1 MRLRR
6 VLRCLPVLMLLML
19 PITAAAQGI
28 SYGVKGGINF
38 ATVSFDP
45 SADINS
51 GYRIG
56 IAAGGFV
63 ALPLGSRLTIQPE
76 GLFSQK
82 GEKAD
87 LDGVTATLELDYIE
101 VPVLVK
107 YAITQ
112 GASRSFH
119 VFGGP
124 SMAFKIRSRAT
135 ASFGGTTVETGE
147 DEIIKDT
154 DFGVVVGAGMD
165 FGKWSV
171 DGRYTMGFADI
182 NNDDADETKIRTRT
196 ISVLAGIRF

>member
-6 VLRCLPVLMLLML
+6 VVICLPAVMLLMV
-19 PITAAAQGI
+19 PSTVAAQGI

-38 ATVSFDP
+38 ASLSFDP
-45 SADINS
+45 SEDINT
-51 GYRIG
+51 GTRIG

-87 LDGVTATLELDYIE
+87 LDGVVAKLELDYIE
-101 VPVLVK
+101 VPVLLK

-124 SMAFKIRSRAT
+124 SMAFKVRSRAT

-147 DEIIKDT
+147 ENIKDT
-154 DFGVVVGAGMD
+154 DFGVVFGAGMD

-171 DGRYTMGFADI
+171 DGRYTMGLADI
-182 NNDDADETKIRTRT
+182 NNDESDDTKIRTRT

>member
-6 VLRCLPVLMLLML
+6 VLICLPALVLLMI
-19 PITAAAQGI
+19 PSTVSAQGI

-38 ATVSFDP
+38 ASVSFDP
-45 SADINS
+45 SEDINT
-51 GYRIG
+51 GTRIG
-56 IAAGGFV
+56 IAVGGFV

-87 LDGVTATLELDYIE
+87 LDGVVAKLELDYIE

-124 SMAFKIRSRAT
+124 SMAFKVRSRAT
-135 ASFGGTTVETGE
+135 ASFGGTTVETG
-147 DEIIKDT
+147 DENIKDT
-154 DFGVVVGAGMD
+154 DFGVVFGAGMD

-182 NNDDADETKIRTRT
+182 NDDESDETKIRTRT

>member
-6 VLRCLPVLMLLML
+6 VLRFLPALMLLIVPGM
-19 PITAAAQGI
+19 AAAQGI
-28 SYGVKGGINF
+28 SYGVKGGVNF
-38 ATVSFDP
+38 ATLDLDP
-45 SADINS
+45 SLDSNL

-56 IAAGGFV
+56 IVAGGFV

-87 LDGVTATLELDYIE
+87 LDGVEAKLELDYIE

-107 YAITQ
+107 YALTH

-124 SMAFKIRSRAT
+124 SIAFKIRSKAT

-147 DEIIKDT
+147 DDIVKDT
-154 DFGVVVGAGMD
+154 DFGVVFGAGMD

-171 DGRYTMGFADI
+171 DGRYTLGLANI
-182 NNDDADETKIRTRT
+182 NGDDDDETKIRTRA

>member
-1 MRLRR
+1 
-6 VLRCLPVLMLLML
+6 MLLMV
-19 PITAAAQGI
+19 PSTVAAQGI

-38 ATVSFDP
+38 ASVSFDP
-45 SADINS
+45 SEDTNT
-51 GYRIG
+51 GTRIG
-56 IAAGGFV
+56 IAVGGSV

-87 LDGVTATLELDYIE
+87 LDGVVVKLEIDYIE

-112 GASRSFH
+112 GSRSFH

-124 SMAFKIRSRAT
+124 SMAFKVRSKAT

-147 DEIIKDT
+147 DELIKDT

-182 NNDDADETKIRTRT
+182 NNDEADETKIRTRT

>member
-6 VLRCLPVLMLLML
+6 VLSVLAALMLLTV
-19 PITAAAQGI
+19 PGTAAAQGI

-38 ATVSFDP
+38 ASVSFDP
-45 SADINS
+45 SEDTNT
-51 GYRIG
+51 GTRIG
-56 IAAGGFV
+56 IAVGGFV

-87 LDGVTATLELDYIE
+87 LDGVVAKLELDYIE

-112 GASRSFH
+112 GGSRSFH

-124 SMAFKIRSRAT
+124 SMAFKVRSRAT

-147 DEIIKDT
+147 DELIKDT

-171 DGRYTMGFADI
+171 DGRYTMGLADI
-182 NNDDADETKIRTRT
+182 NNDESDDTKIRTRT

>member
-6 VLRCLPVLMLLML
+6 VLICLPALMLLIV
-19 PITAAAQGI
+19 PSTVAAQGI

-38 ATVSFDP
+38 ASLSFDP
-45 SADINS
+45 SEDINT
-51 GYRIG
+51 GTRIG

-87 LDGVTATLELDYIE
+87 LDGVVAKLELDYIE
-101 VPVLVK
+101 VPVLLK

-124 SMAFKIRSRAT
+124 SMAFKVRSRAT

-147 DEIIKDT
+147 ENIKDT
-154 DFGVVVGAGMD
+154 DFGVVFGAGMD

-171 DGRYTMGFADI
+171 DGRYTMGLADI
-182 NNDDADETKIRTRT
+182 NNDESDDTKIRTRT

>member
-6 VLRCLPVLMLLML
+6 VLRCLPALMLLII
-19 PITAAAQGI
+19 PSTVAAQGI

-38 ATVSFDP
+38 ASVSLDP
-45 SADINS
+45 SEDVNT
-51 GYRIG
+51 GTRIG
-56 IAAGGFV
+56 IAVGGFV

-87 LDGVTATLELDYIE
+87 LDGVVAKLELDYIE

-119 VFGGP
+119 AFGGP
-124 SMAFKIRSRAT
+124 SMAFKVRSRAT
-135 ASFGGTTVETGE
+135 ASFGGTTVETG
-147 DEIIKDT
+147 DENIKDT
-154 DFGVVVGAGMD
+154 DFGVVFGAGMD

-171 DGRYTMGFADI
+171 DGRYTMGLADI
-182 NNDDADETKIRTRT
+182 NNDEADETKIRTRT

>member
-6 VLRCLPVLMLLML
+6 VLICLPALMLLIV
-19 PITAAAQGI
+19 PSTVAAQGI

-38 ATVSFDP
+38 ASVSFDP
-45 SADINS
+45 SEDINT
-51 GYRIG
+51 GTRIG

-87 LDGVTATLELDYIE
+87 LDGVVAKLELDYIE

-124 SMAFKIRSRAT
+124 SMAFKVRSRAT

-147 DEIIKDT
+147 ENIKDT
-154 DFGVVVGAGMD
+154 DFGVVFGAGMD

-171 DGRYTMGFADI
+171 DGRYTMGLADI
-182 NNDDADETKIRTRT
+182 NNDESDDTKIRTRT

>member
-1 MRLRR
+1 MKLRR
-6 VLRCLPVLMLLML
+6 VLRFLPALMLSIV
-19 PITAAAQGI
+19 PCTAAAQGI

-38 ATVSFDP
+38 ATLDLDP
-45 SADINS
+45 SLDSNS

-56 IAAGGFV
+56 IVAGGFV

-82 GEKAD
+82 GEQAD
-87 LDGVTATLELDYIE
+87 LDGVEVKLELDYIE

-124 SMAFKIRSRAT
+124 SMAFKIQSKAT

-147 DEIIKDT
+147 DDIVKDT
-154 DFGVVVGAGMD
+154 DFGVVFGAGMD

-171 DGRYTMGFADI
+171 DGRYTLGLVNI
-182 NNDDADETKIRTRT
+182 NGDDEDETKIKSRA

>member
-6 VLRCLPVLMLLML
+6 VLICLPALMLWIV
-19 PITAAAQGI
+19 PSTVAAQGI
-28 SYGVKGGINF
+28 AYGVKGGINF
-38 ATVSFDP
+38 ASVSFDP
-45 SADINS
+45 SEDTNT
-51 GYRIG
+51 GTRIG

-87 LDGVTATLELDYIE
+87 LDGVVAKLELDYIE

-124 SMAFKIRSRAT
+124 SMAFKVRSRAT

-147 DEIIKDT
+147 ENIKDT
-154 DFGVVVGAGMD
+154 DFGVVFGAGMD

-171 DGRYTMGFADI
+171 DGRYTMGLADI
-182 NNDDADETKIRTRT
+182 NNDEADETKIRTRT